1 MPSRTLN
8 LTLAAAVVGGA
19 LTLPQAASAK
29 SMTFT
34 VTTASHSSDA
44 AKTELPYQGTSS
56 SRWSLAKPT
65 KAADNRFRVSI
76 GNGVVWGLGY
86 INVRGTFAAQASSD
100 IDSCSLTAPT
110 GSDEYPAVAP
120 APLMLGLNKDPD
132 NGKPVFVFT
141 GQHATLGNPYFG
153 TGCNTSVSA
162 EPDGD
167 VTTLEYVKPA
177 LFRKKSFSLK
187 LAGSSMEGGIAY
199 RWTTVFKFKRV
210 R

>member
-1 MPSRTLN
+1 M
-8 LTLAAAVVGGA
+8 
-19 LTLPQAASAK
+19 
-29 SMTFT
+29 
-34 VTTASHSSDA
+34 
-44 AKTELPYQGTSS
+44 
-56 SRWSLAKPT
+56 
-65 KAADNRFRVSI
+65 SI
-76 GNGVVWGLGY
+76 GNGIVWGLGY
-86 INVRGTFAAQASSD
+86 VNVNGTFAAQASSD

-120 APLMLGLNKDPD
+120 APLMLGLDKDPD

-141 GQHATLGNPYFG
+141 GRHATLGNPYFG

-167 VTTLEYVKPA
+167 VTSLKYVKPA